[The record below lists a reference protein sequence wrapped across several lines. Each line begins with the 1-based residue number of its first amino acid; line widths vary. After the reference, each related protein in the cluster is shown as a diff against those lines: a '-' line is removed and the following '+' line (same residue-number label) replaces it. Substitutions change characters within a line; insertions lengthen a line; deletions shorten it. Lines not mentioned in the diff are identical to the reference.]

1 MKISFVRIDDR
12 LIHGQVA
19 TVWVKAYDCNRIM
32 CCSDEVAKDEL
43 RKQLVLQV
51 TPPGIKAY
59 ILPIQK
65 AIEAFNNPQYNSFT
79 TFFLF
84 TNPTDVLRMVDA
96 GIPFKNVNL
105 GGMRYI
111 DGKTQISQAV
121 SVNAQDVASLKKLDE
136 KGIKLE
142 LRQLVKDPKTNV
154 IEKLKS
160 MNLL

>member
-51 TPPGIKAY
+51 TPPGLKAY

-65 AIEAFNNPQYNSFT
+65 AIEAFNNPKYDSFN

-84 TNPTDVLRMVDA
+84 TNPTDVLRMVEA
-96 GIPFKNVNL
+96 GIPFESVNL
-105 GGMRYI
+105 GGMRYV

-121 SVNAQDVASLKKLDE
+121 SVNEQDIEALKKLDE
-136 KGIKLE
+136 RGVKLE
-142 LRQLVKDPKTNV
+142 LRQLAKDPKVNV

-160 MNLL
+160 MNL

>member
-51 TPPGIKAY
+51 TPPGLKAY

-65 AIEAFNNPQYNSFT
+65 AIEAFNNPKYDSFN

-84 TNPTDVLRMVDA
+84 TNPTDVLRMVEA
-96 GIPFKNVNL
+96 GIPLESVNL
-105 GGMRYI
+105 GGMRYV

-121 SVNAQDVASLKKLDE
+121 SVNEQDIEALKKLDE
-136 KGIKLE
+136 RGVKLE
-142 LRQLVKDPKTNV
+142 LRQLAKDPKVNV

-160 MNLL
+160 MNL

>member
-51 TPPGIKAY
+51 TPPGLKAY

-65 AIEAFNNPQYNSFT
+65 AIEAFNNPKYDSFN

-84 TNPTDVLRMVDA
+84 TNPTDVLRMVEA
-96 GIPFKNVNL
+96 GIPFESVNL
-105 GGMRYI
+105 GGMRYV

-121 SVNAQDVASLKKLDE
+121 SVNEQDIEALKKLDE
-136 KGIKLE
+136 KGVKLE
-142 LRQLVKDPKTNV
+142 LRQLAKDPKVNV

-160 MNLL
+160 MNL

>member
-96 GIPFKNVNL
+96 GIPFDSVNL

-121 SVNAQDVASLKKLDE
+121 SVNEQDVASLKKLGE

-142 LRQLVKDPKTNV
+142 LRQLVKDPKVNV